1 MARNLLREAGPRRL
15 ARAADPVLK
24 PLPRME
30 IASSCKVPA
39 ALARRLREEREALTH
54 EWLEQIAARVEL
66 DPNRV
71 FPSDELLDHVPLLL
85 DGIADHLE
93 NPGDEIAADAPV
105 VAKALELGELRY
117 SQGFDARQILR
128 EYEILGTVLF
138 DFLSEAVEETGETA
152 TPAELLACGQRI
164 FRAVSAIQQ
173 VTTERYL
180 RMAGAAVRDRENRL
194 RSFNRTVSHE
204 LKNRIGAVLGAA
216 QILEDPE
223 LAADPERRV
232 RFARMV
238 VENAH
243 AMQGVLDTLL
253 DLSRMEDARRHRHV
267 TLPLVAA
274 EAVRQLGE
282 MARQQGVELRM
293 APGLPEIEVESGALE
308 LCLTNYLSNAIK
320 YADRS
325 KPGRWVEL
333 RAGLREQ
340 DGTRRL
346 VVEVEDNGLGVPPE
360 ARERL
365 FSRFYRAHAE
375 TAPEVGGHGLGL
387 SIVRETM
394 ESLGGDAWAEFG
406 EEGGS
411 RFLLSLP
418 CRREADR
425 MAVRAAGEAEAG
437 MVETASGG

>member
-1 MARNLLREAGPRRL
+1 MARNLLREASPRRVS
-15 ARAADPVLK
+15 RPADQLLK
-24 PLPRME
+24 PLSRME
-30 IASSCKVPA
+30 IASRCKVPA
-39 ALARRLREEREALTH
+39 ALARRMREERETLTR
-54 EWLEQIAARVEL
+54 EWLDRIAERVEL

-71 FPSDELLDHVPLLL
+71 FPTDDLLDHVPLLM
-85 DGIADHLE
+85 DGIADYLE
-93 NPGDEIAADAPV
+93 NPGDEIAAEAPV

-117 SQGFDARQILR
+117 AQGFDARQILK

-138 DFLSEAVEETGETA
+138 GFASEAVEGTGESA
-152 TPAELLACGQRI
+152 TGAELLACGQRL

-180 RMAGAAVRDRENRL
+180 RMASAAVRDRENRL

-223 LAADPERRV
+223 LAADPERRA

-238 VENAH
+238 VENAQ

-253 DLSRMEDARRHRHV
+253 DLSRMEDSRRNRHV

-274 EAVRQLGE
+274 DAVRQLGE
-282 MARQQGVELRM
+282 MARQQGVELRV
-293 APGLPEIEVESGALE
+293 APDIPPIEVEAGALE

-320 YADRS
+320 YADRA
-325 KPGRWVEL
+325 KPDRWVEL

-340 DGTRRL
+340 DGACRL

-365 FSRFYRAHAE
+365 FSRFFRAHLE
-375 TAPEVGGHGLGL
+375 TAAEVGGHGLGL

-411 RFLLSLP
+411 RFLLSIP

-425 MAVRAAGEAEAG
+425 MAARATEADSVEA
-437 MVETASGG
+437 ASGR